1 MRTRRTF
8 PHPGLPPRAP
18 RVWLRSPR
26 FSPLGAKHGR
36 ELRMAVSGY
45 PRYASV
51 HRAGGEVPG
60 MAGPG
65 DEIAAAA
72 GGRGRPRASHA
83 DREQVIEVLKAA
95 FVQGRLDRDEFDLR
109 VGLPLASRTY
119 ADLTALTADIT
130 PARLT
135 RARPLGPARKSAN
148 KKKKAVA
155 ALACTTLAYPGLM
168 AALPPIPDG
177 SPFAVPVLVIM
188 FVLPGALATGWLL
201 LLHAWLDKRAG
212 RQPAHGLPPGG
223 GGEACRN
230 LAPAARPDSSRRS
243 IAIRGKRPRLRRSA
257 APARHCPAGG
267 RRIEG
272 APRAQVHDRLP
283 RLLARPRRGL
293 RDLASRT

>member
-1 MRTRRTF
+1 
-8 PHPGLPPRAP
+8 
-18 RVWLRSPR
+18 
-26 FSPLGAKHGR
+26 
-36 ELRMAVSGY
+36 
-45 PRYASV
+45 
-51 HRAGGEVPG
+51 

-65 DEIAAAA
+65 DEIAAGA
-72 GGRGRPRASHA
+72 GGRGRLRASHA

-109 VGLPLASRTY
+109 VGRALASRTY

-135 RARPLGPARKSAN
+135 RARPLGPVRKSAN

-188 FVLPGALATGWLL
+188 FVLLGALATGWLL

-212 RQPAHGLPPGG
+212 MQTAHGLPPGG
-223 GGEACRN
+223 GGEASRN
-230 LAPAARPDSSRRS
+230 LAPAVPSGQLPQVDRDPW
-243 IAIRGKRPRLRRSA
+243 RLRRSA

-267 RRIEG
+267 HRIEG
-272 APRAQVHDRLP
+272 APGAQVRDRLP
-283 RLLARPRRGL
+283 RRLARPRRGL